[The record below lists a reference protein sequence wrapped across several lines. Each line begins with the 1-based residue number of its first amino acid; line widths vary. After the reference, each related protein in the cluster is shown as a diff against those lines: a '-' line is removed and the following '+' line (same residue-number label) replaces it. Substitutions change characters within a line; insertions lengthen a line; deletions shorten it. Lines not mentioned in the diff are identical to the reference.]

1 MSQDSS
7 LLMDIGS
14 HLSSLKYYEVHRS
27 QDLIIEK
34 ILVSLQVSLPHYMQQ
49 NLEPDPYKESYRFP
63 YEAMHGSV
71 VYIF

>member
-7 LLMDIGS
+7 LLMDID
-14 HLSSLKYYEVHRS
+14 LIFSLKYYEVHRS
-27 QDLIIEK
+27 QNLIIEK

-49 NLEPDPYKESYRFP
+49 NLEPDPYKESDRFP